1 MNPDVQSTLIYVMLS
16 CHIQDPELHLLVLW
30 KIKPAIFSIIIA
42 HPANSDLFS
51 RYFYSIL
58 LGILTYHI
66 NAVGKYVH
74 ELLLKGTGENCS
86 LVILHVIIMLLLVL
100 LFKLSRLI
108 LMLIVMLQDHTRV
121 YT

>member
-1 MNPDVQSTLIYVMLS
+1 MQFV
-16 CHIQDPELHLLVLW
+16 
-30 KIKPAIFSIIIA
+30 
-42 HPANSDLFS
+42 
-51 RYFYSIL
+51 
-58 LGILTYHI
+58 
-66 NAVGKYVH
+66 KYVH

-121 YT
+121 YTSPNCGVEAVETVLSQKLHPFHYSLCYEMN